1 MNLMRFQVANDAELC
16 MTTATVR
23 SIKMY
28 LHISCF
34 SNNLR
39 TPSWTPWKEKWNKY
53 FKKNF
58 ICCWNDF
65 LCIDFC
71 FSCCII
77 PLMCRVLIA
86 WSNLSWI
93 LQAFFCAAFTDI
105 TMFSQASV
113 SVSLI
118 SGIKGHKAQRHSP
131 QLKLRSR
138 SSPRR
143 SGRPVRN
150 TWCWPSSPNWS
161 PVIHTKGNF

>member
-1 MNLMRFQVANDAELC
+1 
-16 MTTATVR
+16 
-23 SIKMY
+23 
-28 LHISCF
+28 
-34 SNNLR
+34 
-39 TPSWTPWKEKWNKY
+39 
-53 FKKNF
+53 
-58 ICCWNDF
+58 
-65 LCIDFC
+65 
-71 FSCCII
+71 
-77 PLMCRVLIA
+77 MCRVLIA

-113 SVSLI
+113 SVSHI
-118 SGIKGHKAQRHSP
+118 SGIKGHKAGRHSP

-161 PVIHTKGNF
+161 PVIHTKGNFYRSFLLHKEDYRLLDVKLKIIPFKIRGLCSVFLSHKNFKWSFFKRKVLGKTDFMPCALNFNSFVE